1 MNTIDIMNKISKFL
15 LKVIL
20 YVTESE
26 GENILVF
33 SLMLFLTSFKKKNI
47 WNKNEKIMYHS
58 VENWKKQS

>member
-47 WNKNEKIMYHS
+47 WKKNEKIMYHS